1 MEVIPFPSDHHGEF
15 LYVGRFCGSGD
26 LIAAGGSGTNDLKII
41 DRTKRE
47 VRKTSTCMKGR
58 KGRLHSRSCGILFES
73 LFYFYLFFFRFIN
86 FSIGS
91 ARNKL
96 T

>member
-47 VRKTSTCMKGR
+47 VRKTFNCMKGR
-58 KGRLHSRSCGILFES
+58 EGKLPSRSSGILFES
-73 LFYFYLFFFRFIN
+73 LIYFYFILFSFN
-86 FSIGS
+86 
-91 ARNKL
+91 
-96 T
+96 

>member
-47 VRKTSTCMKGR
+47 VRKTSNCMKGAEG
-58 KGRLHSRSCGILFES
+58 KLYSRSSGIEIES
-73 LFYFYLFFFRFIN
+73 
-86 FSIGS
+86 
-91 ARNKL
+91 
-96 T
+96 

>member
-47 VRKTSTCMKGR
+47 VRKTFNCMKGR
-58 KGRLHSRSCGILFES
+58 KGKLHSKSSGILFES
-73 LFYFYLFFFRFIN
+73 LIYFYFILFSFH
-86 FSIGS
+86 
-91 ARNKL
+91 
-96 T
+96 

>member
-47 VRKTSTCMKGR
+47 VRKTFNCMKGR
-58 KGRLHSRSCGILFES
+58 EGKLPSRSSGILFES
-73 LFYFYLFFFRFIN
+73 LIYFYFILFSFH
-86 FSIGS
+86 
-91 ARNKL
+91 
-96 T
+96 

>member
-15 LYVGRFCGSGD
+15 LYVGQFCGSGD

-47 VRKTSTCMKGR
+47 VRKTSNCMKGG
-58 KGRLHSRSCGILFES
+58 KGKQYSRSSGIVLES
-73 LFYFYLFFFRFIN
+73 
-86 FSIGS
+86 
-91 ARNKL
+91 
-96 T
+96 

>member
-47 VRKTSTCMKGR
+47 VRKTFNCMKGGEG
-58 KGRLHSRSCGILFES
+58 KLYSRNSGIEIES
-73 LFYFYLFFFRFIN
+73 
-86 FSIGS
+86 
-91 ARNKL
+91 
-96 T
+96 

>member
-47 VRKTSTCMKGR
+47 VRKTFSCMKGR
-58 KGRLHSRSCGILFES
+58 EGKLHSRSSGILLES
-73 LFYFYLFFFRFIN
+73 LFFFILFFFRVIN
-86 FSIGS
+86 FAIRG
-91 ARNKL
+91 ARKKL

>member
-47 VRKTSTCMKGR
+47 VRKTFNCMKGGEG
-58 KGRLHSRSCGILFES
+58 KLYSRSSGIEIES
-73 LFYFYLFFFRFIN
+73 
-86 FSIGS
+86 
-91 ARNKL
+91 
-96 T
+96 

>member
-41 DRTKRE
+41 DRTKSE
-47 VRKTSTCMKGR
+47 VRKTFDCMKGR
-58 KGRLHSRSCGILFES
+58 EGKLPSRNSGILFES
-73 LFYFYLFFFRFIN
+73 LIYFYFILFSFH
-86 FSIGS
+86 
-91 ARNKL
+91 
-96 T
+96 